1 MLKRSLSELA
11 IATLLGSED
20 IAVCLRDFLT
30 AGGQQDLATLRPLCR
45 NKLASTLARDYP
57 HQFRLTDI
65 DRACASLWKDD
76 LFSNPGL
83 PLLDEL
89 FQRLMMRNGDYL
101 QYREDKVQAYARLAA
116 DIDPVILAGWHIAGW
131 ISSAEQPLP
140 RDVERIVRCQYSFF
154 SPPTSHE
161 KAYAEGHVHWG
172 GITADGIIIGK
183 KLLHKS
189 SRPDGSDQLN
199 NLLLVILRSA
209 GAGLEDLA
217 LELACAI
224 ESSALGIMDEMLDWS
239 AEKDGCKTS
248 SRVDGEWLRFQL
260 ARSAHAQEYA
270 AAWLWLVCLLWHL
283 YRAAESP
290 DILRV
295 AIFYFFMQ
303 LTRLRRDFIMD
314 GYGLKRFLQLPGAK
328 EILVA
333 ENRQRILPGHLDV
346 AEIKL
351 TVGLYDLDRVAAMG
365 AGVSTWKV
373 LNQGIS
379 PGVLDE
385 QHQEHIRQLER
396 LHFCLHFIRT
406 SRHRGKTKRGKQIK
420 NGEYKTALQKDIW
433 KEAEKMAKLLAKNEA
448 WAGFGS
454 AGAEN
459 EPTYRFHSARWVRG
473 LDVAGDENLQ
483 RIEDHAP
490 VLRWLRRGFIPV
502 EEKKTG
508 NVGLHLSIHAGED
521 YAHPLSGL
529 RHIDETVLFC
539 DMRAGDRLGHALA
552 LGLAPATWTER
563 HGDMIVPIDEH
574 LDNLVW
580 AWHHACELSQRL
592 PLANQV
598 LPRLAR
604 RIATMAAY
612 VPWCGLL
619 PALPLL
625 HSVPSNIVQ
634 GIVHTTIPPTPETLY
649 QAWRLRRNCYY
660 TYKNGKSLQDSK
672 TPVAVPDYARLEAA
686 ESTWKGT
693 DLAAELYLEREA
705 FLNLDGTMAR
715 NALIRVQNA
724 HIPASS
730 SHQADTA
737 DYINDYDTPE
747 ELEFMH
753 ALQDY
758 LMDHYDRLGL
768 LIETNPTSNVY
779 IASLDR
785 HADHPIFRWSP
796 PDGSGLGSGER
807 HNRFGLRRGALR
819 VLINTDDPGIMPTTL
834 RTEYALLLAAAVDL
848 GYSHMDTEVWLER
861 IRLCGLEQFRRNHL
875 PVFTS
880 IHGIPLA
887 KH

>member
-1 MLKRSLSELA
+1 MLKRSLHELA
-11 IATLLGSED
+11 IATLLGSEE
-20 IAVCLRDFLT
+20 IATCLRDFLSTDGSQDT
-30 AGGQQDLATLRPLCR
+30 AALATICR
-45 NKLASTLARDYP
+45 NRMISALARNYSR
-57 HQFRLTDI
+57 QFRLTDI
-65 DRACASLWKDD
+65 DRACTSLWQDD
-76 LFSNPGL
+76 FFSNPDL

-89 FQRLMMRNGDYL
+89 FQGLMARNGDYL
-101 QYREDKVQAYARLAA
+101 QYREDQVQAYARLAV

-131 ISSAEQPLP
+131 ISSPERPSQH
-140 RDVERIVRCQYSFF
+140 DVERIARCQFSFF

-172 GITADGIIIGK
+172 GITADGIMIGK

-189 SRPDGSDQLN
+189 ERPDGSDRLN

-209 GAGLEDLA
+209 GVDSEDLA

-224 ESSALGIMDEMLDWS
+224 DSSALGIMDEMLDWS
-239 AEKDGCKTS
+239 SERAGCRTGTQ
-248 SRVDGEWLRFQL
+248 VDSEWLRFQL
-260 ARSAHAQEYA
+260 ASSAHAQEYA
-270 AAWLWLVCLLWHL
+270 TAWLWLVCLLWHL
-283 YRAAESP
+283 YRATESP

-314 GYGLKRFLQLPGAK
+314 GYGLKCFLQLPGEK

-333 ENRQRILPGHLDV
+333 DNRRRILPGHLDV
-346 AEIKL
+346 AEVKL
-351 TVGLYDLDRVAAMG
+351 TVGLYGHDRVAAMG
-365 AGVSTWKV
+365 AGVTTWEA
-373 LNQGIS
+373 LNQGLS
-379 PGVLDE
+379 PGVLNE

-406 SRHRGKTKRGKQIK
+406 SRHRSKTKKGKTVKS
-420 NGEYKTALQKDIW
+420 GEYKTALQKDIW
-433 KEAEKMAKLLAKNEA
+433 REAEKMAKLLAKGET

-454 AGAEN
+454 AGSEN
-459 EPTYRFHSARWVRG
+459 TPTYQFNAARWVRG
-473 LDVAGDENLQ
+473 LDVAGDENIQ

-502 EEKKTG
+502 EDTRG
-508 NVGLHLSIHAGED
+508 GSAGLHLSVHAGED

-539 DMRAGDRLGHALA
+539 AMRAGDRLGHALA
-552 LGLAPATWTER
+552 LGLAPITWTER
-563 HGDMIVPIDEH
+563 HGDMIVPVDEH

-598 LPRLAR
+598 LPRLTR
-604 RIATMAAY
+604 RIATLAAY
-612 VPWCGLL
+612 VPWCGRL
-619 PALPLL
+619 ATQPLL
-625 HSVPSNIVQ
+625 YPTPTNIAQ
-634 GIVHTTIPPTPETLY
+634 GLVHATVPPTPETLY
-649 QAWRLRRNCYY
+649 QAWCLRRNCYFM
-660 TYKNGKSLQDSK
+660 YKNGKYLQDSK
-672 TPVAVPDYARLEAA
+672 TLVAVPDYARLKSA
-686 ESTWKGT
+686 ETTREGT
-693 DLAAELYLEREA
+693 DLAAQLYLEREA
-705 FLNLDGTMAR
+705 TLNLDQSAVR
-715 NALIRVQNA
+715 NVLVRVENA
-724 HIPASS
+724 HSAALSR
-730 SHQADTA
+730 HQADAA
-737 DYINDYDTPE
+737 DYIQDSDTPQ

-753 ALQDY
+753 ALQDH
-758 LMDHYDRLGL
+758 LMDSYDRLGL

-779 IASLDR
+779 IASLDK

-834 RTEYALLLAAAVDL
+834 RTEYALLLAAAIDL
-848 GYSHMDTEVWLER
+848 GYSRTETEAWLER
-861 IRLCGLEQFRRNHL
+861 IRLCGLDQFRRNHL

-880 IHGIPLA
+880 ITGVPLA
-887 KH
+887 A